1 MTNLTNLVPLRSFGD
16 LLTTTNGG
24 NGLTPDLANL
34 QDGYGNN
41 SSIQIST
48 DATKFTNILG
58 IPFGTADDQPL
69 DPIDGSLFF
78 NTDINSLQIFFNN
91 AWNNV

>member
-24 NGLTPDLANL
+24 NGLTQDLANL

-48 DATKFTNILG
+48 EATKFSNILA
-58 IPFGTADDQPL
+58 IPFGSEDEQPL

-78 NTDINSLQIFFNN
+78 NTDTTGLQIFFNN
-91 AWNNV
+91 TWNNV